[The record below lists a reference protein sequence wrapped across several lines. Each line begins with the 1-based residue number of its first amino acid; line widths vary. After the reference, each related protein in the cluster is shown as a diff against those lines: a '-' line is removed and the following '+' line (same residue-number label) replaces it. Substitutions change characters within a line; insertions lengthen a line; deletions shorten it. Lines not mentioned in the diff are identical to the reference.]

1 MGVRWGWG
9 RPPLWGRSGV
19 PLFPWD
25 PPMCRPPP
33 PNPVCPPP
41 RSPLTLGGGH
51 CGRPCCH
58 PPHCTGAPP
67 LPHSPPRLGCSSRGG
82 TTAPAPTGSPP
93 AGDTHTVTPWR
104 GAGSH
109 GRYRGDPSGEV
120 PGAGGGLGC
129 GEVSLTARA
138 PRCALW
144 GGRSPSG
151 VGGALGRAQFWGAPP
166 GPPVCCSSFSSTSC
180 CRHWGTC
187 HALEGGVDTDAP
199 RPLPSNTPK
208 DPWHPPATPRP
219 SQRPLGPAR
228 TPLGTP
234 KTFLRPLEPPP
245 QRPPGPSWVV
255 PPPKTNPPT
264 CLRRSSSS
272 SCRRFRWSSSSH
284 RARSSCSCDSAQGGT
299 RTPPRVWGGHP
310 GCPGVGNDVSAER
323 QPRCPHLEL

>member
-120 PGAGGGLGC
+120 PGAGGGWGAGRCHSQPGLPAAPCGGAARRLG
-129 GEVSLTARA
+129 
-138 PRCALW
+138 W
-144 GGRSPSG
+144 GGLWAGPSFGGPPRDPRSAAAAS
-151 VGGALGRAQFWGAPP
+151 AAPP
-166 GPPVCCSSFSSTSC
+166 AAGTGGHVMRWRGEWTQMPRDPSPP
-180 CRHWGTC
+180 
-187 HALEGGVDTDAP
+187 
-199 RPLPSNTPK
+199 
-208 DPWHPPATPRP
+208 
-219 SQRPLGPAR
+219 
-228 TPLGTP
+228 TPLKTPGT
-234 KTFLRPLEPPP
+234 LRPL
-245 QRPPGPSWVV
+245 Q
-255 PPPKTNPPT
+255 
-264 CLRRSSSS
+264 
-272 SCRRFRWSSSSH
+272 
-284 RARSSCSCDSAQGGT
+284 D
-299 RTPPRVWGGHP
+299 PPRDPWAQPGHP
-310 GCPGVGNDVSAER
+310 
-323 QPRCPHLEL
+323 